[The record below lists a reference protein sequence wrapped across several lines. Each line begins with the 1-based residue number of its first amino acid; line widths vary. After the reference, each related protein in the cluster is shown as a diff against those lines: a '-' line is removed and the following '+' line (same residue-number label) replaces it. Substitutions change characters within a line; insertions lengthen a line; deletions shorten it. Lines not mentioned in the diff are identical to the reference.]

1 MNDDRRRAGRGGS
14 ERDRGWGAPVRGRG
28 GSRDDVG
35 RDERDNRRPPRVPEP
50 PLPEDADAGG
60 LDRSLLSELRTLSK
74 ENAEGV
80 GGHLVMVGR
89 MLDAEDLDRAL
100 AHAEA
105 AARRAGR
112 IAGVREALGVVHYRR
127 GEWSKALAELRT
139 ARRLSGSQHLLPLLA
154 DVERGLGRP
163 ERALEL
169 AASPEAAQLGPA
181 EQVEL
186 VIVVAG
192 ARADLGQHAA
202 AVLLLE
208 EPAKRSTPKQ
218 PWAARLRYAY
228 AAALEA
234 DGREEQA
241 LEWYARAA
249 EVDALG
255 ETDAAELLGRG
266 EESWVVDL
274 GDDEVDDGGEEAVD
288 AAGRRDGGESADAA
302 RAGGSAPAAA
312 EPGASEQAAD
322 DRPTTTRG
330 TTGS

>member
-1 MNDDRRRAGRGGS
+1 MDERRQTGRRGPERGERRGAPERGREDRRRGGPAS
-14 ERDRGWGAPVRGRG
+14 QERPA
-28 GSRDDVG
+28 RDD
-35 RDERDNRRPPRVPEP
+35 RDIRRPPRVAEP

-60 LDRSLLSELRTLSK
+60 LDRSLRSELRTLSK

-89 MLDAEDLDRAL
+89 ALDAEDFDLAL

-112 IAGVREALGVVHYRR
+112 VAGVREALGVVHYRR
-127 GEWSKALAELRT
+127 GEWAKALAELRT

-169 AASPEAAQLGPA
+169 AATPEASQLGPA
-181 EQVEL
+181 ELVEL
-186 VIVVAG
+186 AIVVAG
-192 ARADLGQHAA
+192 ARGDLGQHSA
-202 AVLLLE
+202 AVLHLA
-208 EPAKRSTPKQ
+208 EPARRSTAKQ

-234 DGREEQA
+234 DGQDEQA
-241 LEWYARAA
+241 QEWYARAA

-266 EESWVVDL
+266 DDTWVVDL
-274 GDDEVDDGGEEAVD
+274 GDDD
-288 AAGRRDGGESADAA
+288 AAPDGTEEVRDS
-302 RAGGSAPAAA
+302 
-312 EPGASEQAAD
+312 
-322 DRPTTTRG
+322 
-330 TTGS
+330 

>member
-1 MNDDRRRAGRGGS
+1 MDERRQTGRRGPERGERRGAGRGAP
-14 ERDRGWGAPVRGRG
+14 ERGREDRGRG
-28 GSRDDVG
+28 GPASPERPARDD
-35 RDERDNRRPPRVPEP
+35 RDIRRPPRVPEP

-60 LDRSLLSELRTLSK
+60 LDRSLRSELRTLSK

-89 MLDAEDLDRAL
+89 ALDAEDFDLAL

-112 IAGVREALGVVHYRR
+112 VAGVREALGVVHYRR
-127 GEWSKALAELRT
+127 GEWAKALAELRT

-169 AASPEAAQLGPA
+169 AATPEAAQLGPA
-181 EQVEL
+181 ELVEL
-186 VIVVAG
+186 AIVVAG
-192 ARADLGQHAA
+192 ARGDLGQHSA
-202 AVLLLE
+202 AVLHLA
-208 EPAKRSTPKQ
+208 EPARRSTAKQ

-234 DGREEQA
+234 DGQDEQA
-241 LEWYARAA
+241 QEWYARAA

-266 EESWVVDL
+266 DDTWVVDL
-274 GDDEVDDGGEEAVD
+274 GDDEDDD
-288 AAGRRDGGESADAA
+288 AAPDGTEEVRDS
-302 RAGGSAPAAA
+302 
-312 EPGASEQAAD
+312 
-322 DRPTTTRG
+322 
-330 TTGS
+330 